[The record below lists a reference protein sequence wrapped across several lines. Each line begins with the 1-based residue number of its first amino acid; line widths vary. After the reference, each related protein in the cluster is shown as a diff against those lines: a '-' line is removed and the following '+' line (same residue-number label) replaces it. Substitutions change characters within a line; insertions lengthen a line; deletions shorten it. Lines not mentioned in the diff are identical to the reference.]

1 MVDNIDSDFSLYWK
15 NILFGFFNN
24 NCYTINELWIID
36 LDIILAKF
44 HIHKSKFRNSKPL
57 MIIFENENKQYIK
70 ILFKSKIRKLLK
82 LLIYVLCIFI

>member
-70 ILFKSKIRKLLK
+70 ISPLARLFFCM
-82 LLIYVLCIFI
+82 Y